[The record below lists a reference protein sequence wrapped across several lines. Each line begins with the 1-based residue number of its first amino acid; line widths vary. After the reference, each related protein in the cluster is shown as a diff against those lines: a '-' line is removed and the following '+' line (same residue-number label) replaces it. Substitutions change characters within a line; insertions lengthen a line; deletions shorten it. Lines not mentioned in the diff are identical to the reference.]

1 MTIDKENEALLPS
14 GLYDLL
20 PPLAEQEVNTARA
33 LTNVFAG
40 FGYERVKPPLVEF
53 ETTLKGA
60 NENGGG
66 SLSGQMFQL
75 MDPLSQRMMAIRTD
89 ITLQVARIAETRLRQ
104 RSRPLRLSYSG
115 DVLRV
120 RSSQLRPERL
130 FAQAGVELIGTAEVS
145 ADVEIV
151 VLAIESLAAAG
162 ILSPT
167 IDLNSPALVAHL
179 LKHINIDESLI
190 LPLRNALDRKDA
202 ASVRDITAVN
212 ANAFGKS
219 AVLLDELVN
228 AVGSVEN
235 VLPKLRELEL
245 PEMAAAEVD
254 RLEAVVAGVRA
265 AGFDVSITVDPVEYR
280 GFEYHTG
287 ISFTIFVA
295 GVRGE
300 LGRGGRYITSA
311 GEPAT
316 GFSLYLDSIMRALPG
331 IRIKPKLYIPYK
343 TSFSIANK
351 MRSEGWTT
359 INGLTPERSVKEEAI
374 RLNCTHYWY
383 NDETISLND
392 LDGVKPTEK

>member
-1 MTIDKENEALLPS
+1 M
-14 GLYDLL
+14 
-20 PPLAEQEVNTARA
+20 
-33 LTNVFAG
+33 
-40 FGYERVKPPLVEF
+40 
-53 ETTLKGA
+53 
-60 NENGGG
+60 
-66 SLSGQMFQL
+66 
-75 MDPLSQRMMAIRTD
+75 
-89 ITLQVARIAETRLRQ
+89 
-104 RSRPLRLSYSG
+104 
-115 DVLRV
+115 
-120 RSSQLRPERL
+120 
-130 FAQAGVELIGTAEVS
+130 
-145 ADVEIV
+145 
-151 VLAIESLAAAG
+151 
-162 ILSPT
+162 
-167 IDLNSPALVAHL
+167 
-179 LKHINIDESLI
+179 
-190 LPLRNALDRKDA
+190 DRKDA

-392 LDGVKPTEK
+392 LDGVKPTER